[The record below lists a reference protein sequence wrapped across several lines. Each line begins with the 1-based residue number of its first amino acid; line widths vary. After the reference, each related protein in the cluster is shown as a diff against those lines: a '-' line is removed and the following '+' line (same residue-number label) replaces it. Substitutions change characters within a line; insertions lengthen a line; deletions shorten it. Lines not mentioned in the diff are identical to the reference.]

1 MNIQE
6 ILSKVDHTL
15 LSVTAM
21 QKDIKELCI
30 DAKKYKCA
38 SVCVPPSFVR
48 FASECLQGEIPVCTV
63 IGFPNGYSAKE
74 VKAFETAKAIA
85 DGADEKEAVA
95 ALAELAAKNFEV

>member
-15 LSVTAM
+15 LSVTAT
-21 QKDIKELCI
+21 QKDIKALCI

-74 VKAFETAKAIA
+74 VKAEKKAKADKNA
-85 DGADEKEAVA
+85 GKEN
-95 ALAELAAKNFEV
+95 K